1 MSRRVL
7 VRRIINALVTI
18 AFIAVANFIL
28 FRLIPGDPTR
38 ALLPRNVSAEERAA
52 LRDRLGLDQPLLPG
66 VVRQASGRIEL
77 DLSTL
82 PASIT
87 QNQLVTYFGN
97 LLQWPPDLGD
107 SFAEPG
113 TVVDA
118 IAERFW
124 PTVLLVGVAELVAL
138 ALGVAIGIIAGWKRG
153 GIFDTVSVS
162 SSLVL
167 YAVPLF
173 WLGMLLL
180 FFLATSNGIPIFPEQ
195 QMTTPGR
202 VYGSAIDEA
211 LDIGAHLVLPA
222 TTLALGLVADYVLI
236 MRSSLVEVLTEEY
249 ITTARAK
256 GLSEGNILRR
266 HALPNAWLP
275 TVSLVALSLG
285 YVLGGAIGVETV
297 FAWPGLGRLT
307 IDSVAAK
314 DFPVL
319 QGLFLLIAISVV
331 LANLVAE
338 IIYGMLDPRVRQ

>member
-7 VRRIINALVTI
+7 LRRIVNALVTI
-18 AFIAVANFIL
+18 AFIAVANFVL

-38 ALLPRNVSAEERAA
+38 TLLPRNVSAEERTA

-66 VVRQASGRIEL
+66 IVREANGRIQV

-82 PASIT
+82 PGSLT

-113 TVVDA
+113 SVLDA

-124 PTVLLVGVAELVAL
+124 PTVLLVGVAEMVAL
-138 ALGVAIGIIAGWKRG
+138 VLGVAIGIIAGWKRG
-153 GIFDTVSVS
+153 GIFDTLSVS
-162 SSLVL
+162 ASLVL

-180 FFLATSNGIPIFPEQ
+180 FFLATSNGFPIFPEQ
-195 QMTTPGR
+195 QMVTPGR
-202 VYGSAIDEA
+202 IYASAIDEA
-211 LDIGAHLVLPA
+211 LDIGAHLLLPA
-222 TTLALGLVADYVLI
+222 ATLALGLVASYALI

-256 GLSEGNILRR
+256 GLTERSILRR

-275 TVSLVALSLG
+275 TVSLAALSVG

-307 IDSVAAK
+307 IDSVSAK

-331 LANLVAE
+331 LANLAAE
-338 IIYGMLDPRVRQ
+338 IIYGILDPRVRQ